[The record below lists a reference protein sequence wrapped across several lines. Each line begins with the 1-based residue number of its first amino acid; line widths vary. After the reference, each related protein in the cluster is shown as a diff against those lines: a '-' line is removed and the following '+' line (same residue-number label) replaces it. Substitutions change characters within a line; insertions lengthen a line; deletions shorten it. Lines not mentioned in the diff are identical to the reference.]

1 MAGKVDGL
9 IVYTITDGGSCTVDW
24 TPSSGETVAVYA
36 LETDGSETRLQ
47 EGSDYIYRD
56 GAVILKAKPEGA
68 DRIAIMRVT
77 PARNEYSFINGRV
90 INADT
95 MADAIDRLFRA
106 LQENR
111 TTAGRGMLRPLADY
125 VDGAPDPVTLPPADK
140 RASSLIG
147 FDSTGNQVQLL
158 PFKGIKEILD
168 RANDAL
174 QTAREIEAVT
184 ADYMQGASDSK
195 DAAVLS
201 EQNAKASENAAKA
214 SQNAAKTS
222 EEAAKASEN
231 AAVKSRQ
238 GVEAYEQASASSAA
252 AAKASEEAA
261 AEQVRHAYS
270 LTNSRAYI
278 QDHKTLVIEVPRN
291 SAYEFR
297 VVDHKTLEVWAE

>member
-56 GAVILKAKPEGA
+56 GAVTLKAKPEGA

-158 PFKGIKEILD
+158 PFEGIKEILD

-214 SQNAAKTS
+214 SQNAAKAS

-231 AAVKSRQ
+231 AAAKSRQ

>member
-147 FDSTGNQVQLL
+147 FDSTGNRVQLL
-158 PFKGIKEILD
+158 PFEGVKEILD

-214 SQNAAKTS
+214 SKDAAALSEQN
-222 EEAAKASEN
+222 AKASEN
-231 AAVKSRQ
+231 AAAKSRQ

>member
-56 GAVILKAKPEGA
+56 GAVTLKAKPEGA

>member
-147 FDSTGNQVQLL
+147 FDSTGNRVQLL
-158 PFKGIKEILD
+158 PFEGVKEILD

-184 ADYMQGASDSK
+184 ADYMQGASASK
-195 DAAVLS
+195 DAAALS

-214 SQNAAKTS
+214 SKDAAALSEQN
-222 EEAAKASEN
+222 AKASEN
-231 AAVKSRQ
+231 AAAKSRQ